1 MSSSTYY
8 RVVCDRHT
16 PPVLL
21 ADITCDPDQEASQR
35 HEQELRRWDRHATGE
50 ETILNSAG
58 YPYPRDFRP
67 DLYRH
72 SSRKITVYP
81 HEHMFVPEL
90 VDPSSQDP
98 VDAILRGEPLPPPG
112 HDGFVRVLGYEMGD
126 TEHANGCE
134 IRIACALC
142 AQVSPRRKA
151 LFALVSADTLAI
163 VLGRLAAGLTTVSLP
178 IIDQRGLQA
187 TGETIEARIVTL
199 HDLRKELGRSP
210 RG

>member
-112 HDGFVRVLGYEMGD
+112 HEDS
-126 TEHANGCE
+126 CE
-134 IRIACALC
+134 CWATRWVTPSMPTDAKSG
-142 AQVSPRRKA
+142 SP
-151 LFALVSADTLAI
+151 
-163 VLGRLAAGLTTVSLP
+163 
-178 IIDQRGLQA
+178 
-187 TGETIEARIVTL
+187 ARYV
-199 HDLRKELGRSP
+199 HR
-210 RG
+210 